1 MKLAVITDS
10 SVYLPQDF
18 VQRENLFILDIDI
31 TIDGKTYIEGKNL
44 SLDEFYTKMAA
55 SKELPKTS
63 QPNLAELDDL
73 LTNLEEEAYTHV
85 IGLFLSGGISGF
97 HQNIQYLIAEHDK
110 LKIAFPDTKI
120 TSSPMGLMVMEA
132 LKWGRKK

>member
-18 VQRENLFILDIDI
+18 VQREDLFILDIDI

-55 SKELPKTS
+55 STIP
-63 QPNLAELDDL
+63 P
-73 LTNLEEEAYTHV
+73 TNCATKYPIKSVALN
-85 IGLFLSGGISGF
+85 FF
-97 HQNIQYLIAEHDK
+97 DK
-110 LKIAFPDTKI
+110 NNPSETA
-120 TSSPMGLMVMEA
+120 GLM
-132 LKWGRKK
+132 

>member
-18 VQRENLFILDIDI
+18 VQREDLFILDIDI

-85 IGLFLSGGISGF
+85 IGLFLVWWHFGISPKYSIS
-97 HQNIQYLIAEHDK
+97 NC
-110 LKIAFPDTKI
+110 
-120 TSSPMGLMVMEA
+120 
-132 LKWGRKK
+132 